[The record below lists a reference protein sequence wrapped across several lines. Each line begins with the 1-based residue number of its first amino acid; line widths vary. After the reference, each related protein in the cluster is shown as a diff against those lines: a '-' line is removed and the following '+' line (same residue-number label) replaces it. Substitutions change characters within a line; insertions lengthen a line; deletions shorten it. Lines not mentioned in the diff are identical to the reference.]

1 MARLQAEMDLEKRYV
16 SLKRKIDARSLLGA
30 WLLGMC
36 AVTLAA
42 PASAGER
49 CASAPTSPLVV
60 NLKDKC
66 AKGAAATDDTGAIQ
80 AAIDEAPGLAE
91 ASRSRKAP
99 T

>member
-30 WLLGMC
+30 WLN
-36 AVTLAA
+36 
-42 PASAGER
+42 
-49 CASAPTSPLVV
+49 ASAPTSLLVV
-60 NLKDKC
+60 NLKDKG
-66 AKGAAATDDTGAIQ
+66 AKRDATTDDTAAIQ